1 MTKQISARSAAA
13 RAPLFLALG
22 AVGFLSSPALAGDLP
37 RDGVDTGG
45 AGQSDTEQRDNP
57 GNDVLVQGQR
67 QETRLESPRATAP
80 LLDTPQTVTVISDQ
94 VLRRQNLLT
103 LRDALTTIP
112 GITFGAGEGGG
123 GYGDAINLRGYSAN
137 NDITVDGV
145 RDSAQYTRS
154 DPFNLQ
160 QIEIYN
166 GANSVFNGS
175 GSVGGTINL
184 VSKVPQAEDLTILSA
199 AVGTDD
205 YFRGTVDSNWR
216 LSPQV
221 AVRLN
226 AMVHRNDVPGRDVEN
241 YRRWGVAP
249 AITFGMEGPTRVTL
263 AWVHQRDDNI
273 PIYGVPYFLNAI
285 NDGPLPGTDSSD
297 YYGYRNLDEQEITV
311 DRLTLTLHQ
320 EITDNV
326 RMRSLAR
333 WQKVDQFSVTSAPQ
347 GTFCLAGTGLQP
359 VTTTATSTVG
369 AACTAAVTN
378 VTTGNGPAVGTINVV
393 VPPGFWQPSG
403 PRGLVRDQSNE
414 LWYSQTDFTVESG
427 RAGGDGLHNIL
438 VFGASFSWEDYFI
451 ESASLPRN
459 AAGAPLLLPLES
471 IVNPTTVYSGPINYT
486 VTARSRGESNN
497 QAIYAFD
504 TLEIGRHFELNAGIR
519 YEWAEGVFRNIALST
534 YPPGTAPLTP
544 LQLAPQRSDE
554 RLFSY
559 RFGAVYKPVRNV
571 SIYAA
576 YGNSRTPTSLTVRL
590 GCGTPASAAA
600 PSPCDAAPETART
613 WEIGVKADLFDRRLN
628 FTAALFRNERSNF
641 RVPSN
646 DPAAPNPQVV
656 DGRSRVDGLALGLS
670 GNITPE
676 WQIFANYTYLDS
688 KVLQSV
694 SDSCLADPDPRPAPL
709 AACNNSDAIPD
720 PQRGDDL
727 MQTPR
732 HSASLFTTYRLPF
745 GLQIGYGLTWQGSF
759 ATHQRT
765 LLQRTQYRAD
775 DFLIQRLFA
784 SYAFDNGI
792 TVQLNVQN
800 LFDEDYFT
808 NVRNN
813 VNATSGIVTGG
824 WAAPG
829 EGRSA
834 VLSLFYSF

>member
-1 MTKQISARSAAA
+1 MTKQISARSVAACT
-13 RAPLFLALG
+13 PLFLALG
-22 AVGFLSSPALAGDLP
+22 AVGFLSSPALAADLP
-37 RDGVDTGG
+37 RDAADAGA
-45 AGQSDTEQRDNP
+45 AGQTDTEQRDNP
-57 GNDVLVQGQR
+57 VNDVLVEGQR

-94 VLRRQNLLT
+94 TLRRQNLLT

-199 AVGTDD
+199 AVGTDQ

-216 LSPQV
+216 VNGQV

-226 AMVHRNDVPGRDVEN
+226 AMIHRNDVPGRDFED

-249 AITFGMEGPTRVTL
+249 AISVGMDGPTRLTL
-263 AWVHQRDDNI
+263 AYVHQRDDNV
-273 PIYGVPYFLNAI
+273 PIYGVPYFRNQI
-285 NDGPLPGTDSSD
+285 NDGPLPGADTSD
-297 YYGYRNLDEQEITV
+297 YFGYRNLDEQEQTV

-326 RMRSLAR
+326 SMRSLAR
-333 WQKVDQFSVTSAPQ
+333 WQKVDVLTAASAPQ
-347 GTFCLAGTGLQP
+347 GTYCLAGTGLQP
-359 VTTTATSTVG
+359 VPAGPTATVG
-369 AACTAAVTN
+369 AAC
-378 VTTGNGPAVGTINVV
+378 PAGLA
-393 VPPGFWQPSG
+393 PGFFLPSG
-403 PRGLVRDQSNE
+403 PHGRVRDQSNE
-414 LWYSQTDFTVESG
+414 LWYSQTDFRVESG
-427 RAGGDGLHNIL
+427 APGGLHNIL
-438 VFGASFSWEDYFI
+438 VFGASFAWEDYFI
-451 ESASLPRN
+451 ETAELARN
-459 AAGAPLLLPLES
+459 ADGSAFTPLPIDSIANPAGLY
-471 IVNPTTVYSGPINYT
+471 TGPINYT
-486 VTARSRGESNN
+486 VTARARGNSNN
-497 QAIYAFD
+497 QAIYVFD
-504 TLEIGRHFELNAGIR
+504 TLEIGPHFELNAGIR
-519 YEWAEGVFRNIALST
+519 YEWAEAKFQNVALPA
-534 YPPGTAPLTP
+534 YPPGTTPLTP
-544 LQLAPQRSDE
+544 VQLAPQRSDDA
-554 RLFSY
+554 LFSY
-559 RFGAVYKPVRNV
+559 RFGAVYKPTRNTSLYV
-571 SIYAA
+571 A
-576 YGNSRTPTSLTVRL
+576 YGNSRTPTSATVRL
-590 GCGTPASAAA
+590 GCGTIAA
-600 PSPCDAAPETART
+600 PGAADPCAAAPETARNY
-613 WEIGVKADLFDRRLN
+613 EIGLKVDLFARRLN

-656 DGRSRVDGLALGLS
+656 DGRSRVDGFALGLS

-676 WQIFANYTYLDS
+676 WQIFANYTWLDS

-694 SDSCLADPDPRPAPL
+694 SDFCLANPGSAG
-709 AACNNSDAIPD
+709 CINSAAIPD
-720 PQRGDDL
+720 PQRGDEL
-727 MQTPR
+727 IQTPR
-732 HSASLFTTYRLPF
+732 HSVSLFTTYRLPF
-745 GLQIGYGLTWQGSF
+745 GLQVGYGLTWQGSF

-775 DFLIQRLFA
+775 DFLVQRLFA

-834 VLSLFYSF
+834 VLSVFYSF